1 MLEMEKYG
9 DGAADAASWNWSDA
23 RASKQNTRA
32 ARIAAVEWLF
42 CHRDI
47 VNLKS
52 RRRLSRRL

>member
-9 DGAADAASWNWSDA
+9 NGAADDTSWNRSDA
-23 RASKQNTRA
+23 RASQQNTRA
-32 ARIAAVEWLF
+32 TRIAAVEWLF

-47 VNLKS
+47 VNLKP